1 MPDVQMPIL
10 YWPLLLLGAYLLG
23 SIPFAQVLARLKGVD
38 LREAGTGNVG
48 AGNLTREV
56 GLAWGIVAAVLD
68 GLKGL
73 IPVWIARQAGLG
85 LGAAGLAGLAAVVGH
100 NWSIWLRGRSGRGLA
115 PSVGVLL
122 ALDPVL
128 MVWTTGWAVAGWKIG
143 GGLGGFLGWGLL
155 PIVAVSLGR
164 PATESLFLALLAVVL
179 IGRRMQG
186 NHGDQ
191 RGLEHAF
198 ERAIYDKDRAPVE
211 DYPEGAEDPLTS

>member
-23 SIPFAQVLARLKGVD
+23 SVPFAQVLARVNGVD
-38 LREAGTGNVG
+38 LRKTGTGNVG

-56 GLAWGIVAAVLD
+56 GVAWGIAAAVLD

-85 LGAAGLAGLAAVVGH
+85 LGAAGLAGLAAVIGH

-115 PSVGVLL
+115 PSVGLL
-122 ALDPVL
+122 VALDPVL

-155 PIVAVSLGR
+155 PIVSVSLGR
-164 PATESLFLALLAVVL
+164 PATESLLLALLAVLL

-186 NHGDQ
+186 NHGDE

-198 ERAIYDKDRAPVE
+198 RRAVYDKDKAPADE
-211 DYPEGAEDPLTS
+211 YPETADDPLAP